1 MPVRKLR
8 AAVTA
13 ILLSTAASCGAALVL
28 AAPAQAATVSAKVG
42 PLLKEAQAMIAAK
55 NYAGAKAKLN
65 EADALK
71 STPDDAAIINQFR
84 SAISISSADPN
95 TPGGAK
101 AKFAQDYNAGKFK
114 DVIADAEYLKK
125 NNVFDAQSQLI
136 VGQAYYKAADYAGC
150 VKYTKSLG
158 SGETALALQA
168 RCAYEV
174 GDDVSQR
181 AALEQLVART
191 GKSEYWVG
199 LLKLGERARGLSDHN
214 TLDLNR
220 LRLLTGAASTK
231 DDYISLAQF
240 ALQFGFAAEALSVMD
255 KGAKLLSD
263 DRSQRLMTRAKA
275 DAAARRPAKPRI
287 WPPPGPQPRATTWSS
302 SASGWSAP
310 VRPRMP
316 SAWSRKASRS
326 RSRTPTTAR
335 FVWVRPI
342 SPPARRRTPR
352 RPSRRSRRRKRT
364 PWWPI
369 SGSWLPA
376 TKRLSRIAK
385 GAERRFCAFFYG
397 RAGSPTLRCHS
408 PKLAAFAPFA
418 GPLDPLT
425 RCARRRSWFPVA
437 SQT

>member
-101 AKFAQDYNAGKFK
+101 AKFAQDYGAGKWK

-125 NNVFDAQSQLI
+125 NNVFDAQSQLV
-136 VGQAYYKAADYAGC
+136 VGQAYYKGGDYAGC
-150 VKYTKSLG
+150 VKYTKTLG
-158 SGETALALQA
+158 GGETALALQA

-240 ALQFGFAAEALSVMD
+240 ALQFGFAAEAQSVME
-255 KGAKLLSD
+255 KGAKLLTD

-275 DAAARRPAKPRI
+275 DATAQAASEAKDLAAARAAAQGDDLVKLGERMIGAGKAKDAIGVVQEGLKKPLKDANNGQI
-287 WPPPGPQPRATTWSS
+287 
-302 SASGWSAP
+302 
-310 VRPRMP
+310 
-316 SAWSRKASRS
+316 
-326 RSRTPTTAR
+326 
-335 FVWVRPI
+335 
-342 SPPARRRTPR
+342 
-352 RPSRRSRRRKRT
+352 
-364 PWWPI
+364 
-369 SGSWLPA
+369 
-376 TKRLSRIAK
+376 RLGQA
-385 GAERRFCAFFYG
+385 Y
-397 RAGSPTLRCHS
+397 
-408 PKLAAFAPFA
+408 LAAGQKKDAQTAFQKVKAPEKDA
-418 GPLDPLT
+418 MVAHL
-425 RCARRRSWFPVA
+425 WFLAA
-437 SQT
+437 SH